1 MKNGNSYCAN
11 WAPYAHDVE
20 GSFGAFVN
28 NLAIVCGVEHP
39 ERDECYTI
47 SDTSTSFVVEMTEK
61 RSFAAAIAMSETSMW
76 ITGGLHGEE
85 ALRSSEIIQDGIV
98 M

>member
-28 NLAIVCGVEHP
+28 NKVLVCGGEHP

-47 SDTSTSFVVEMTEK
+47 SDFSTSFELKMTEK
-61 RSFAAAIAMSETSMW
+61 RAYAAAIAMSETRY
-76 ITGGLHGEE
+76 ITPNSL
-85 ALRSSEIIQDGIV
+85 
-98 M
+98 